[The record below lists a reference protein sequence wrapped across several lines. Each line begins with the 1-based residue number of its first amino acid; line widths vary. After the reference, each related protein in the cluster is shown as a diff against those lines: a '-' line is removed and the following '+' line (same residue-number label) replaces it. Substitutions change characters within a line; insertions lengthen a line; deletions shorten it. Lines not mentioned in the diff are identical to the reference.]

1 MNLRP
6 ENQRGFQNNE
16 IFHLGSGCCHD

>member
-6 ENQRGFQNNE
+6 ENQRGFKNNE
-16 IFHLGSGCCHD
+16 IFHLGAGCCHD